1 MKDLI
6 SKSTIGSETGKNMIF
21 WVKIINQ
28 ASLLIIIIIEPF
40 HIIVQYKYIQMCK
53 VMFEV
58 YFYIRKYNYTVY
70 VYVYLISFLA
80 CNYYR
85 MGAV

>member
-6 SKSTIGSETGKNMIF
+6 SKYTIGSETGKNMIF

-28 ASLLIIIIIEPF
+28 ASLLIIIWLVIEPF
-40 HIIVQYKYIQMCK
+40 HIIVQYKYIQMYK

-58 YFYIRKYNYTVY
+58 YFYISKYNYTVY
-70 VYVYLISFLA
+70 VYVCFRSFLA
-80 CNYYR
+80 CDYYR
-85 MGAV
+85 LL

>member
-1 MKDLI
+1 MK
-6 SKSTIGSETGKNMIF
+6 F

-40 HIIVQYKYIQMCK
+40 HIIVQYKYIQMYT

-58 YFYIRKYNYTVY
+58 YFYIKKYNYSVY
-70 VYVYLISFLA
+70 VYVYF
-80 CNYYR
+80 R
-85 MGAV
+85 